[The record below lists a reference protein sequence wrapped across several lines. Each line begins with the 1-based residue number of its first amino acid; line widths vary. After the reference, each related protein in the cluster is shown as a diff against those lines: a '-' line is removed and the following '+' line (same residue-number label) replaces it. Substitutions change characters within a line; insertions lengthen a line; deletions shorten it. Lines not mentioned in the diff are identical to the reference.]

1 MKYDAEY
8 NSYKFSPDEIT
19 TIVNSLVF
27 YQKYYDGNP
36 EVVVVLIKN
45 LLEYQNTSVSQ
56 WTSECGGSYL

>member
-56 WTSECGGSYL
+56 